1 MNVKFINCITINKK
15 HILYMVILMIITFFE
30 INDIEKERF
39 VKYLTGH
46 TLRFFEET
54 IQNIDQEQYLDSD
67 VISVFIH
74 SKVNEKTIDKCTN
87 LKLIAT
93 RSTGTD
99 HIDLNFTNTKNIS
112 VKNVALYG
120 ENTVAEHT
128 FALMLSLSR
137 KIHES
142 YIETTSGNFSTTG
155 LMGFDLKDKTIG
167 IIGGGRIGL
176 HVARMA
182 RSFGMHVRI
191 YDIHKDTFMSE
202 LINYKYLPLNE
213 LFKVSDIISLHV
225 PLNSHTYHIINKE
238 SISKMKDGVIIIN
251 TARGGL
257 INNADLIA
265 ALENGKIYGA
275 GLDVLEGEEFLFEE
289 NIANSPIE
297 SAAKVIVESTLLSKM
312 PNVVLTPHNA
322 FNSIEAVNRIIDTT
336 VDNIIEI

>member
-1 MNVKFINCITINKK
+1 
-15 HILYMVILMIITFFE
+15 MIISFFE
-30 INDIEKERF
+30 INDIEKERLSQR
-39 VKYLTGH
+39 LTGH
-46 TLRFFEET
+46 SLRFFDDT
-54 IQNIDQEQYLDSD
+54 IQSVDKKYYMDSD

-74 SKVNEKTIDKCTN
+74 SKVDKESISNCPN

-99 HIDLNFTNTKNIS
+99 HIDLDFALAQNIS

-142 YIETTSGNFSTTG
+142 YVSTANGKFSTAG
-155 LMGFDLKDKTIG
+155 LMGFDLKGKTIG

-182 RSFGMHVRI
+182 RSFGMHVRV
-191 YDIHKDTFMSE
+191 YDINEDSFLAE
-202 LINYKYLPLNE
+202 LINFRYVSFDE
-213 LFKVSDIISLHV
+213 LLKISDIISLHV
-225 PLNSHTYHIINKE
+225 PLNPHTFHMINKE
-238 SISKMKDGVIIIN
+238 NIEKMKDGVLIIN

-257 INNADLIA
+257 INNTDLISGI
-265 ALENGKIYGA
+265 ESGKIYGA

-289 NIANSPIE
+289 NISNSPIE
-297 SAAKVIVESTLLSKM
+297 NAAKIIVESKLLVDK
-312 PNVVLTPHNA
+312 PNVVITPHNA
-322 FNSIEAVNRIIDTT
+322 FNSIEAVYRIIDTT
-336 VDNIIEI
+336 VDNILSG

>member
-1 MNVKFINCITINKK
+1 
-15 HILYMVILMIITFFE
+15 MIISFFE
-30 INDIEKERF
+30 INEIEKERF
-39 VKYLTGH
+39 SKKLNKH
-46 TLRFFEET
+46 TLRFFDDS
-54 IQNIDQEQYLDSD
+54 IQRVPEKEYLDSD

-74 SKVNEKTIDKCTN
+74 SKVNESTIGNCKN

-99 HIDLNFTNTKNIS
+99 HIDQEYTSNNNID

-142 YIETTSGNFSTTG
+142 YVSTAKGNFSTTG

-176 HVARMA
+176 HIARMA
-182 RSFGMHVRI
+182 RSFGMHVRV
-191 YDIHKDTFMSE
+191 YDINQDKFMAE
-202 LINYKYLPLNE
+202 LINFKYVTLDE
-213 LFKVSDIISLHV
+213 LLQQSDIISLHV
-225 PLNSHTYHIINKE
+225 PYNKYTAHMINKE
-238 SISKMKDGVIIIN
+238 SIAKMKDGVLIIN

-265 ALENGKIYGA
+265 GLESGKIYGA

-289 NIANSPIE
+289 NVFNSPIE
-297 SAAKVIVESTLLSKM
+297 NAAKIIVESKLLSEK
-312 PNVVLTPHNA
+312 PNVVITPHNA
-322 FNSIEAVNRIIDTT
+322 FNSVEAVHRIIDTT
-336 VDNIIEI
+336 IDNISKAK

>member
-1 MNVKFINCITINKK
+1 
-15 HILYMVILMIITFFE
+15 MVITFFE

-39 VKYLTGH
+39 SKKLTGH
-46 TLRFFEET
+46 TLRFFEDT
-54 IQNIDQEQYLDSD
+54 IQNIDINEYLDSD

-74 SKVNEKTIDKCTN
+74 SKVDKEKINNCTN

-99 HIDLNFTNTKNIS
+99 HIDIQYANTMKIQ
-112 VKNVALYG
+112 VKNVPLYG

-142 YIETTSGNFSTTG
+142 YVSTVKGKFSTAG
-155 LMGFDLKDKTIG
+155 LMGFDLKNKTIG

-182 RSFGMHVRI
+182 RSFGMHVRV
-191 YDIHKDTFMSE
+191 YDINQDAFLAE
-202 LINYKYLPLNE
+202 LINFKYVTLDE
-213 LFKVSDIISLHV
+213 LLAISDIISLHV
-225 PLNSHTYHIINKE
+225 PLNIDTTHMINKK
-238 SISKMKDGVIIIN
+238 SISKMKDGVVIIN

-257 INNADLIA
+257 INNTDLIDG
-265 ALENGKIYGA
+265 LDSGKVYGA

-289 NIANSPIE
+289 NISNSPIE
-297 SAAKVIVESTLLSKM
+297 NAAKIIVESKLLSEK
-312 PNVVLTPHNA
+312 PNVVITPHNA
-322 FNSIEAVNRIIDTT
+322 FNSIEAVHRIIDTT
-336 VDNIIEI
+336 IDNILKI

>member
-1 MNVKFINCITINKK
+1 
-15 HILYMVILMIITFFE
+15 MIITFFE

-39 VKYLTGH
+39 SRKLKGH
-46 TLRFFEET
+46 TLRFFDDT
-54 IQNIDQEQYLDSD
+54 IQNIDQKEYSDSD

-74 SKVNEKTIDKCTN
+74 SRLNEDSLSECSN

-99 HIDLNFTNTKNIS
+99 HIDLDYTNSQNID

-142 YIETTSGNFSTTG
+142 YVNTAKGRFSTTG

-182 RSFGMHVRI
+182 RSFGMHVRV
-191 YDIHKDTFMSE
+191 YDIHQDKFLAE
-202 LINYKYLPLNE
+202 LINFKYISLDE
-213 LFKVSDIISLHV
+213 LFEVADIISLHV
-225 PLNSHTYHIINKE
+225 PLNKHTSHMINKE
-238 SISKMKDGVIIIN
+238 SIKKMKDGVLIIN

-257 INNADLIA
+257 INNTDLIQ
-265 ALENGKIYGA
+265 ALESGKIYGA

-289 NIANSPIE
+289 NISNSPIQN
-297 SAAKVIVESTLLSKM
+297 AAKIIVESKLLSEK
-312 PNVVLTPHNA
+312 PNVVITPHNA
-322 FNSIEAVNRIIDTT
+322 FNSIEAVHRIIDTT
-336 VDNIIEI
+336 VDNILLYI

>member
-1 MNVKFINCITINKK
+1 
-15 HILYMVILMIITFFE
+15 MIITFFE

-39 VKYLTGH
+39 AKKLKGH
-46 TLRFFEET
+46 TLKFFDDT
-54 IQNIDQEQYLDSD
+54 IQNIDEKKYFDSD

-74 SKVNEKTIDKCTN
+74 SKVDNEKINNCPN

-99 HIDLNFTNTKNIS
+99 HIDLEYAASNNIQ

-120 ENTVAEHT
+120 ENTVVEHT

-142 YIETTSGNFSTTG
+142 YVATIKGKFSTSG

-182 RSFGMHVRI
+182 RSFGMHVRV
-191 YDIHKDTFMSE
+191 YDINQDPFLAE
-202 LINYKYLPLNE
+202 LINFKYVSLDE
-213 LFKVSDIISLHV
+213 LFKISDIISLHV
-225 PLNSHTYHIINKE
+225 PLNTNTTHMINKDT
-238 SISKMKDGVIIIN
+238 IKKMKDGVLIIN

-257 INNADLIA
+257 INNTDLISG
-265 ALENGKIYGA
+265 LESGKIYGA

-289 NIANSPIE
+289 NIFNSPIE
-297 SAAKVIVESTLLSKM
+297 NAAKVIVESKLLSEM
-312 PNVVLTPHNA
+312 PNVVITPHNA
-322 FNSIEAVNRIIDTT
+322 FNSLEAVERIISTT
-336 VDNIIEI
+336 VSNILSI

>member
-1 MNVKFINCITINKK
+1 
-15 HILYMVILMIITFFE
+15 MVITFFE

-39 VKYLTGH
+39 SKNLSGH
-46 TLRFFEET
+46 SLRFFEET
-54 IQNIDQEQYLDSD
+54 IQNVEQEQYLDSD

-74 SKVNEKTIDKCTN
+74 SKVDEKVIDKCTK

-99 HIDLNFTNTKNIS
+99 HIDLNYTNSKNIS

-142 YIETTSGNFSTTG
+142 YIETARGNFSTTR

-182 RSFGMHVRI
+182 RSFGMHVRV
-191 YDIHKDTFMSE
+191 YDIHKDNFMAE
-202 LINYKYLPLNE
+202 LINFKYLPLDE
-213 LFKVSDIISLHV
+213 LLKVSDIISLHV
-225 PLNSHTYHIINKE
+225 PLNKYTYHIINNE

-257 INNADLIA
+257 IHNADLID

-289 NIANSPIE
+289 NISNSPIE
-297 SAAKVIVESTLLSKM
+297 NAAKIIVESTLLSKM
-312 PNVVLTPHNA
+312 PNVVITPHNA
-322 FNSIEAVNRIIDTT
+322 FNSIEAVHRIIDTT
-336 VDNIIEI
+336 IENILDIGY